1 MNALQNIT
9 VLALDIDG
17 VLTNGTITFT
27 QYTGTENKSFH
38 VHDGLGISLWL
49 KSGLEVILISGRN
62 AQCVNVRAK
71 ELGITHV
78 IQDSKDK
85 IKDLDSILAQ
95 LGSTPE
101 QTVFVGDDLG
111 DLPVMQH
118 VGYAIAVNNAADE
131 VKQISDWV
139 TPRDGGQGAV
149 RDAIEYI
156 MKSNGSWQIAIE
168 TINISTPQQ

>member
-101 QTVFVGDDLG
+101 QTVFVGYDLG

>member
-1 MNALQNIT
+1 
-9 VLALDIDG
+9 
-17 VLTNGTITFT
+17 
-27 QYTGTENKSFH
+27 
-38 VHDGLGISLWL
+38 
-49 KSGLEVILISGRN
+49 LISGRN